1 MYALVFSF
9 TGRGCIPLSTA
20 KVHKKDEFCDKQR
33 KEKNKNFSPFLRN
46 IESLPLIRNAKI
58 HPILPDRKHK
68 ENRKKKSVPAGK
80 RNFRHTGN
88 SANNMY
94 GNQIALL
101 VVQITNNVTPYS
113 IISYA
118 V

>member
-9 TGRGCIPLSTA
+9 TGRGCIPLSAA

-33 KEKNKNFSPFLRN
+33 KEKSKNFSSFLRN

-58 HPILPDRKHK
+58 HPILPDRKH
-68 ENRKKKSVPAGK
+68 RKKKSVPAGK

-88 SANNMY
+88 SANRICM
-94 GNQIALL
+94 
-101 VVQITNNVTPYS
+101 V
-113 IISYA
+113 II
-118 V
+118 